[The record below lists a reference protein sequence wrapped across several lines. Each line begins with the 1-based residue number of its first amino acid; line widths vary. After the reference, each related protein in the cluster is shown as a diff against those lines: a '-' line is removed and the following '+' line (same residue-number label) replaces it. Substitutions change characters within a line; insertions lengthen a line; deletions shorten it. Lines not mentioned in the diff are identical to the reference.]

1 MDSILHIASRVE
13 PFIDDWLV
21 DRMEGVGLCLHHP
34 VAREVSFEF
43 NQPWEGTSSIF
54 LRVMKDGD
62 RYRNWYRAGQD
73 ADQYPAYAES
83 ADGIHWERPDLGL
96 VEFDGSRHNNL
107 LLDLPGIANLC
118 VLRDDNPDAA
128 TGERYKAIALGPK
141 VDGRATV
148 RGLVSRDGL
157 QWELLD
163 TDPILVAPP
172 DRWPM
177 FDSPNVAFWDEIQQ
191 QYVAYLRGWVQGSPE
206 IESDHGDGVRTIR
219 RSVSDDF
226 RTWSEPEFIDMG
238 NAPLEHLYTNA
249 CTPYFRAPHIYVMF
263 PRRFILGRKFH
274 DDWEED
280 GLSDV
285 VFMTSRDG
293 VHWDRRF
300 MEPLITPGLDG
311 DNWNDRS
318 MTVGIGLVPTGTDEM
333 SLYYKEHNR
342 LPSSRMRRGTLR
354 ADGFA
359 SIHAGYGGGELLT
372 KALIFDGRELVIN
385 YSTSAAGSIRV
396 ELQDEHGLPLPGFGL
411 ADCDHVFGD
420 EIERALRWNGVADLS
435 AVAGRPLKL
444 RFAMDKVADI
454 YSLRF
459 RP

>member
-1 MDSILHIASRVE
+1 
-13 PFIDDWLV
+13 
-21 DRMEGVGLCLHHP
+21 
-34 VAREVSFEF
+34 
-43 NQPWEGTSSIF
+43 
-54 LRVMKDGD
+54 
-62 RYRNWYRAGQD
+62 
-73 ADQYPAYAES
+73 
-83 ADGIHWERPDLGL
+83 
-96 VEFDGSRHNNL
+96 
-107 LLDLPGIANLC
+107 
-118 VLRDDNPDAA
+118 
-128 TGERYKAIALGPK
+128 
-141 VDGRATV
+141 
-148 RGLVSRDGL
+148 
-157 QWELLD
+157 
-163 TDPILVAPP
+163 
-172 DRWPM
+172 
-177 FDSPNVAFWDEIQQ
+177 
-191 QYVAYLRGWVQGSPE
+191 
-206 IESDHGDGVRTIR
+206 
-219 RSVSDDF
+219 
-226 RTWSEPEFIDMG
+226 
-238 NAPLEHLYTNA
+238 
-249 CTPYFRAPHIYVMF
+249 MF

-420 EIERALRWNGVADLS
+420 EIERALRWHGVADLS
-435 AVAGRPLKL
+435 AVAGRPLRL